1 MADFGSVAKVKE
13 HWERMNA
20 RMKSFR
26 EKNEKTIERGFAIA
40 EVSGSLFAWGYANE
54 RWGNT
59 TDPLGLKEITV
70 VGVPAD
76 LGAGVGLLALGL
88 FGGLGR
94 YAEHG
99 VNLGSG
105 SAGAFAYRMGA
116 ELGRKAVAPTTTT
129 SGYPQQF
136 GQGARVGA
144 PVGRQHHVTYA
155 QR

>member
-13 HWERMNA
+13 HWERMQA
-20 RMKSFR
+20 RMKNFR
-26 EKNEKTIERGFAIA
+26 EKNEKNIERGFAIV
-40 EVSGSLFAWGYANE
+40 EVTGSLFAWGYANE
-54 RWGNT
+54 RWGQT

-76 LGAGVGLLALGL
+76 LGAGIGLLAVGL
-88 FGGLGR
+88 FGGLGK

-99 VNLGSG
+99 INLGSG

-116 ELGRKAVAPTTTT
+116 ELGRKGAAPAAGTTTAGALPT
-129 SGYPQQF
+129 GQQ
-136 GQGARVGA
+136 ARMPYG
-144 PVGRQHHVTYA
+144 GRQHHVTYA